1 MVQAT
6 GDCSTRCRQF
16 ERTLVLCLPVNHTL
30 HSKMACTK
38 HLDSRYVWRTSK
50 MACTKH
56 LDSRY
61 VWRTSK
67 MACTKHLDSRYVWRT
82 TVVNLRG
89 RVPMI
94 PTKTRL
100 ESASENL
107 FFNYVFGFF
116 SGNSNEHRVRKCNPM
131 SHCYFQYCAIP
142 HVCVKTIGL
151 VLLWVI
157 GDFNTS
163 TPVTSSLTSILV
175 LLWPSSLTSI
185 LVVPGV
191 QHPLGQDVYATFA
204 PQDPCVFP
212 PFPLLE
218 AGSVASFFFSYNN
231 RGTH

>member
-1 MVQAT
+1 MYTMVQAT

-30 HSKMACTK
+30 H
-38 HLDSRYVWRTSK
+38 SK

-151 VLLWVI
+151 VLL
-157 GDFNTS
+157 
-163 TPVTSSLTSILV
+163 
-175 LLWPSSLTSI
+175 
-185 LVVPGV
+185 
-191 QHPLGQDVYATFA
+191 
-204 PQDPCVFP
+204 
-212 PFPLLE
+212 
-218 AGSVASFFFSYNN
+218 
-231 RGTH
+231 